1 MDKTTFAGVCSVL
14 ATLPSNVKWD
24 DSIAQI
30 YLAIMRGWD
39 DRVVGAIMRTVLLK
53 CEFRP
58 TVAELRNI
66 GLRMFGDVPTL
77 QQVLDAVSTTC
88 IMAPANKR
96 IDYGTRWH
104 PCVNEI
110 VYKAGGWTRI
120 GNISSDESKAAIS
133 EAYAYYIISDTND
146 HFLTSPPV
154 EKKSELESGEAT
166 VKAITE

>member
-30 YLAIMRGWD
+30 YLAIMRNWD

-77 QQVLDAVSTTC
+77 QQVLDNVSTTC
-88 IMAPANKR
+88 IMAPADKR
-96 IDYGTRWH
+96 TNYAFRYH
-104 PCVNEI
+104 ACVNDI
-110 VYKAGGWTRI
+110 VHDAGGWKRI
-120 GNISSDESKAAIS
+120 GNLPSDESKAAIS
-133 EAYAYYIISDTND
+133 EAYANYVIRDTND
-146 HFLTSPPV
+146 HFLVSPPV
-154 EKKSELESGEAT
+154 EKKSELASGEAT